1 MSTLPAAPMRFGVF
15 MQPLHSPRENPTLAL
30 ERDLQLLEHL
40 DALGFDEAWI
50 GEHHSTGWE
59 TISSPEIFIAAAAA
73 RTRHIRLGTGVTQL
87 AIHHPFHVV
96 DRMALLDHL
105 TRGRVML
112 GVGVGGGLPSDLY
125 VFGVDQPQ
133 AQPRFEQS
141 FDLIMRMLTTVEP
154 ITEKTDWYEVRE
166 ALLQLRPYTYPYFP
180 VAVASDNPANLE
192 RIGRWGATWLG
203 GAKADRVPELFAH
216 IERGAQLAGRAA
228 ARGQVTLVTQMH
240 LAETRQQAI
249 DEARAGAAFEKFEF
263 SIAVNGQPAP
273 TVDRDSWVDHL
284 AKREIIGTPDDAITA
299 LQRMIEVS
307 GGFGGL
313 LITAKEWTDRE
324 AMFRSY
330 ELFARHV
337 MPHFQGKLVGLN
349 AAAEVASRFN
359 HR

>member
-1 MSTLPAAPMRFGVF
+1 MPLSTSAPMRFGVF

-30 ERDLQLLEHL
+30 ERDLQFLEQL

-59 TISSPEIFIAAAAA
+59 IIASPEIFMTAAAA
-73 RTRHIRLGTGVTQL
+73 RTTHIRLGTGVIQL

-141 FDLIMRMLTTVEP
+141 LDLIMRMLTTVEP
-154 ITEKTDWYEVRE
+154 VTEKTDWYEVRE
-166 ALLQLRPYTYPYFP
+166 ALLQLRPYTYPHFP
-180 VAVASDNPANLE
+180 VAVASDNPKNLDL
-192 RIGRWGATWLG
+192 IGRWGLHWLA

-216 IERGAQLAGRAA
+216 IEKSALAAGRAA
-228 ARGQVTLVTQMH
+228 SRSQITLVTQMH
-240 LAETRQQAI
+240 LAETRQQAL
-249 DEARAGAAFEKFEF
+249 DEARAGAAFEKFDF
-263 SIAVNGQPAP
+263 GVAVNGQPVPA
-273 TVDRDSWVDHL
+273 TDRDSWVDHL
-284 AKREIIGTPDDAITA
+284 ATREIIGTPDDAIA
-299 LQRMIEVS
+299 AIQHMIDVS

-313 LITAKEWTDRE
+313 LITVKEWADRQ

-337 MPHFQGKLVGLN
+337 MPHFQSSLVGLQ
-349 AAAEVASRFN
+349 AASDVAARFN